1 MSQFEQRLALAL
13 GAKDLEIVKLQEEI
27 AQLQEELA
35 RVQEKMNIEDDEG
48 GEK

>member
-27 AQLQEELA
+27 AQVQEELV
-35 RVQEKMNIEDDEG
+35 RLQEKMNTEDDEM